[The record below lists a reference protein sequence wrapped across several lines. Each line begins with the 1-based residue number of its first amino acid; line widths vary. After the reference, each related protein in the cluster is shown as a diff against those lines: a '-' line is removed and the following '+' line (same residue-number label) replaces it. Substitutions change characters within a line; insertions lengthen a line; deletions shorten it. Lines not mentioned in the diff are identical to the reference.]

1 MPVISLND
9 VSLTVDAASD
19 ARPDAVN
26 TILGPVSLT
35 ITESRVGIIG
45 ANGSGKSTLA
55 RMFNGLATPT
65 EGTVLVNDQ
74 DVRTS
79 GKHVRSLVGFIFSDA
94 DNQIIMP
101 RVRDDV
107 LFSLRR
113 HGLPK
118 SERLRRADEVLA
130 RFDLTEHAD
139 DSPHTLSGGQKQM
152 LALASVLVLDPEI
165 IVADE
170 PTTLLDLRNRLRI
183 AEEFRRLEQQLIVVT
198 HDLDLLADFDRV
210 ICLDEGQ
217 VIADGA
223 PRDAID
229 TYVSRMTA

>member
-1 MPVISLND
+1 MPELTLND

-19 ARPDAVN
+19 AQPDAVN

-35 ITESRVGIIG
+35 ITEPRVGIIG

-65 EGTVLVNDQ
+65 EGQVLVNGL
-74 DVRTS
+74 DVARA
-79 GKHVRSLVGFIFSDA
+79 GKQVRSLVGFIFSDA

-101 RVRDDV
+101 RVRDDI

-113 HGLPK
+113 RAVPK
-118 SERLRRADEVLA
+118 EERLRRADEMLA
-130 RFDLTEHAD
+130 RFHLTDHAG

-152 LALASVLVLDPEI
+152 LALASVLVLEPEI

-170 PTTLLDLRNRLRI
+170 PTTLLDLRNRHRI
-183 AEEFRRLEQQLIVVT
+183 AAEFRRLEQQLIVVT
-198 HDLDLLADFDRV
+198 HDLELLADFDRV
-210 ICLDEGQ
+210 ICLDGGQ
-217 VIADGA
+217 IIADGS
-223 PRDAID
+223 PGDAID
-229 TYVSRMTA
+229 TYVRRMTA

>member
-55 RMFNGLATPT
+55 RLFNGLATPT

-79 GKHVRSLVGFIFSDA
+79 RKQVRSLVGFIFSDA

-113 HGLPK
+113 RGLPK

>member
-1 MPVISLND
+1 M
-9 VSLTVDAASD
+9 
-19 ARPDAVN
+19 N

-55 RMFNGLATPT
+55 RLFNGLATPT

-79 GKHVRSLVGFIFSDA
+79 RKQVRSLVGFIFSDA

-113 HGLPK
+113 RGLPK

>member
-79 GKHVRSLVGFIFSDA
+79 GKQVRSLVGFIFSDA

-113 HGLPK
+113 RGLPK

-210 ICLDEGQ
+210 ICLDEGK

-229 TYVSRMTA
+229 SYVSRMTA

>member
-74 DVRTS
+74 DVRAS
-79 GKHVRSLVGFIFSDA
+79 RKQVRSLVGFIFSDA

-113 HGLPK
+113 RGLPK